1 MWFLDLICG
10 SDDQRTPFQYE
21 NKFEKRKYN
30 ISGNNIKA
38 KRKKEFKDM
47 RNLKRIRHSDEVV
60 FRNIENYKLKFN
72 ILSSYCFDS
81 ENKILID
88 VYKFDFTDFIIF
100 KNLMDSLY
108 LPFKKFTLHDFF
120 LILNIFEYL
129 GFEDNNQFEEII
141 YCLICNLLPALE
153 CHKKIL
159 EEQILKIKKQLI
171 LPIKFTEIILNQ
183 INKIFFFQNLDDEY
197 FIEDKKLRLFTKE
210 FNIAYLDNNTLFLT
224 HPDINSSLY
233 EEYSLNSSLYEEYCI
248 NSIVFSNI
256 HYILLKMLNVEK
268 YGFFTKNVNYQL
280 INSSVKSFID
290 NIYELLFYHFQI
302 SDETFKLLNE
312 NSVFKAL
319 KHIYLINSTIETENR
334 YFFKKNIYLEKINI
348 KNVILYSNFEEK
360 LKKLIYLD
368 GLKSDLNGKYF
379 ILKENTVLDD
389 EEYFVFKDDI
399 SYIHIYFNEKIT
411 VQILVFIA
419 SMRNL
424 KTIKIDCHSFTN
436 HQELSTDLFYCK
448 EINELQI
455 IRYDTILIVLNI
467 NFCKLKP
474 IDTDYLFA
482 ENYTILE
489 FYIYGNDFADLNILS
504 RILYSLKKVESLF
517 LHGDGYYSI
526 LYLKN
531 INNFF
536 STRLFKKLSIISE
549 NHEEPFK
556 EFEFLVNNTEQL
568 YFGRNYPEGSLKN
581 IFLKANLNK
590 LKILSIHDFHI
601 GKRDT
606 NAFKD
611 LDFLISLNILGC
623 NFLDITL
630 AGLFSDEKEYMIENL
645 ILRGTYLA
653 EKDI

>member
-1 MWFLDLICG
+1 
-10 SDDQRTPFQYE
+10 
-21 NKFEKRKYN
+21 
-30 ISGNNIKA
+30 
-38 KRKKEFKDM
+38 
-47 RNLKRIRHSDEVV
+47 
-60 FRNIENYKLKFN
+60 
-72 ILSSYCFDS
+72 
-81 ENKILID
+81 
-88 VYKFDFTDFIIF
+88 
-100 KNLMDSLY
+100 
-108 LPFKKFTLHDFF
+108 
-120 LILNIFEYL
+120 
-129 GFEDNNQFEEII
+129 
-141 YCLICNLLPALE
+141 
-153 CHKKIL
+153 
-159 EEQILKIKKQLI
+159 
-171 LPIKFTEIILNQ
+171 
-183 INKIFFFQNLDDEY
+183 
-197 FIEDKKLRLFTKE
+197 
-210 FNIAYLDNNTLFLT
+210 
-224 HPDINSSLY
+224 PDI
-233 EEYSLNSSLYEEYCI
+233 NSSLYEEYCI

-302 SDETFKLLNE
+302 IDETFKLLNE
-312 NSVFKAL
+312 NA
-319 KHIYLINSTIETENR
+319 I
-334 YFFKKNIYLEKINI
+334 FFQKNIYLKEINFIFDYEEEEELETEFIENKDICAILEI

-360 LKKLIYLD
+360 LMKLIYLD
-368 GLKSDLNGKYF
+368 GLKSDFNGKYF

-389 EEYFVFKDDI
+389 EEYFIFKDDI
-399 SYIHIYFNEKIT
+399 SYIHIYFNEKIK

-436 HQELSTDLFYCK
+436 HQEIETDLFYCK
-448 EINELQI
+448 EINELKI
-455 IRYDTILIVLNI
+455 IRYDINI
-467 NFCKLKP
+467 DSINYRFCKLKP

-482 ENYTILE
+482 ENYTIFE
-489 FYIYGNDFADLNILS
+489 FSIKGNDFADLNILS

-517 LHGDGYYSI
+517 LHGDGYYRI

-549 NHEEPFK
+549 YPEEPFK
-556 EFEFLVNNTEQL
+556 EFD
-568 YFGRNYPEGSLKN
+568 LKN
-581 IFLKANLNK
+581 IFLKANLKK

-601 GKRDT
+601 GKRDI

-645 ILRGTYLA
+645 ILRGAYLVKKDIYFLSKLRMLKSLTLSACEYENEAHTYLKIIYFKRLNVIFIDCFLSDTPQDTIDYFI
-653 EKDI
+653 EEFSPNILSLKVETSLE